1 VQAQTVQ
8 TQTALTQTVQAHTRE
23 ADTPLVLSHSPEA
36 VLDFEHLS
44 GGFRSGRDVLPVLND
59 VSFSVARG
67 AITALVGATGSG
79 KTLLALCTLGL
90 APRQFVTT
98 AGSIHFDGLDLVQL
112 DQRGF
117 RALRGKRIVIV
128 FQDAR
133 AALNPVF
140 TVGNQ
145 IADACR
151 LHRGVGKKEAL
162 VAAEQMLDRLRVPQ
176 AARRMRQYPHELSGG
191 MAQRAQLAMALVCD
205 PSLLILDEPTTGLD
219 VTIQADIMDLIV
231 DLNRVDRM
239 STLLITHDLA
249 VVAET
254 CDEVVVLQSG
264 EVREIGSCE
273 QVLSNPQTPYTQGL
287 IADSRLEGLRG

>member
-1 VQAQTVQ
+1 MQAQTMQ

-23 ADTPLVLSHSPEA
+23 AHTPLVLSHSPEA

-162 VAAEQMLDRLRVPQ
+162 ASCRADAGPAPGPPGGAAHATVP
-176 AARRMRQYPHELSGG
+176 A
-191 MAQRAQLAMALVCD
+191 
-205 PSLLILDEPTTGLD
+205 
-219 VTIQADIMDLIV
+219 
-231 DLNRVDRM
+231 
-239 STLLITHDLA
+239 
-249 VVAET
+249 
-254 CDEVVVLQSG
+254 
-264 EVREIGSCE
+264 
-273 QVLSNPQTPYTQGL
+273 
-287 IADSRLEGLRG
+287 

>member
-1 VQAQTVQ
+1 MQAQTVQ

-23 ADTPLVLSHSPEA
+23 AHTPLVLSHSPEA

>member
-1 VQAQTVQ
+1 
-8 TQTALTQTVQAHTRE
+8 
-23 ADTPLVLSHSPEA
+23 
-36 VLDFEHLS
+36 
-44 GGFRSGRDVLPVLND
+44 LPVLND

-90 APRQFVTT
+90 APRQFVMT

-162 VAAEQMLDRLRVPQ
+162 LAAEQMLDRLRVPQ

>member
-1 VQAQTVQ
+1 MHTQTVQ
-8 TQTALTQTVQAHTRE
+8 TQTVQAHTRE
-23 ADTPLVLSHSPEA
+23 AHTPLVLSHSPEA

-44 GGFRSGRDVLPVLND
+44 GGFRSGREFAPVLND

-90 APRQFVTT
+90 APRQFVMT

-162 VAAEQMLDRLRVPQ
+162 AAAEQMLDRLRVPQ

-231 DLNRVDRM
+231 DLNRVDGM

-264 EVREIGSCE
+264 EVREIGSCK
-273 QVLSNPQTPYTQGL
+273 QVLGNPQTPYTQGL
-287 IADSRLEGLRG
+287 IADSRLEGLRE

>member
-1 VQAQTVQ
+1 MQAQTVQ
-8 TQTALTQTVQAHTRE
+8 TQTVQAHTRE
-23 ADTPLVLSHSPEA
+23 AHTPLVLSHSPEA

-44 GGFRSGRDVLPVLND
+44 GGFRSGREFVPVLND
-59 VSFSVARG
+59 VSFSVARA

-162 VAAEQMLDRLRVPQ
+162 AAAEQMLDRLRVPQ

-231 DLNRVDRM
+231 DLNRVYRM

-273 QVLSNPQTPYTQGL
+273 QVLGNPQTPYTQAL